1 MKEKN
6 LLPNNGLVVKTI
18 VTGEMGATIAKYYGV
33 EVINVLTGFKNID
46 YVSGLIKES
55 FSMAPY
61 GGPYESH
68 LRNWTLYYW
77 AWWIAW
83 APFVGSFVARISR
96 GRTIAEFVAGV
107 LIVPALGSFTWFAIF
122 GTSALHLELVQGVKI
137 ANDIIKDVS
146 VGAFELYRHYPLGT
160 IMSYIML
167 ILISTFFVTSAD
179 SGTFVLGMYST
190 QGILNPPRT
199 RTAI

>member
-1 MKEKN
+1 MK
-6 LLPNNGLVVKTI
+6 
-18 VTGEMGATIAKYYGV
+18 
-33 EVINVLTGFKNID
+33 
-46 YVSGLIKES
+46 
-55 FSMAPY
+55 
-61 GGPYESH
+61 
-68 LRNWTLYYW
+68 NWTLYYW

-83 APFVGSFVARISR
+83 APFVGSFIARVSR
-96 GRTIAEFVAGV
+96 GRTIREFILGC
-107 LIVPALGSFTWFAIF
+107 LFIPALGSFTWFAIF

-199 RTAI
+199 RTAIWGILMGALAVVLLITGGLQNLQTISLTAAPPFAVIMLCSCAALYKGLCDEERKGEI